1 MAISAPMS
9 ARLRASAPIII
20 NILVLLYGASFTLT
34 LTVFQSFATAG
45 LASVKEGWAAL
56 RRSGAQ
62 NPAAFQTIFGG
73 LYAGG
78 FAALTVLR
86 NEAAAAVAIGVDMGK
101 RVGGL
106 LDSSFLARDT
116 SGTGAAAEPEELAP
130 MGDSG
135 EDTPAALRRTKTTEA
150 APTDWRRRWAAA
162 VLLGV
167 SVSAFVLLALLYVRP
182 VRIASLCVLA
192 AQALV
197 NHAVPL
203 LGEGTSSRLGKAT
216 LARGALV
223 AAVAGVGIAV
233 QAALYLADANS
244 WTLPNGSAIPYPLR
258 LLLSAPLAVE
268 NALEEVRLACK
279 CDLGRLQG
287 LATEKLGVDAG
298 AYGFTSLQ

>member
-1 MAISAPMS
+1 MS

-45 LASVKEGWAAL
+45 LASVKDGVAAL

-106 LDSSFLARDT
+106 LDSSFLGRDT
-116 SGTGAAAEPEELAP
+116 TGSAAAEPEELAP

-203 LGEGTSSRLGKAT
+203 LGEGVSARLGKAT

>member
-9 ARLRASAPIII
+9 ARLRASAPILI

-45 LASVKEGWAAL
+45 LTSVKDGVAAL

-116 SGTGAAAEPEELAP
+116 TGAAAEPEELAP

>member
-1 MAISAPMS
+1 M
-9 ARLRASAPIII
+9 
-20 NILVLLYGASFTLT
+20 
-34 LTVFQSFATAG
+34 
-45 LASVKEGWAAL
+45 AAL

-150 APTDWRRRWAAA
+150 APTDWRRRWAVA
-162 VLLGV
+162 VLRGGT
-167 SVSAFVLLALLYVRP
+167 VSAFVLLALLYVRP

>member
-1 MAISAPMS
+1 
-9 ARLRASAPIII
+9 
-20 NILVLLYGASFTLT
+20 
-34 LTVFQSFATAG
+34 
-45 LASVKEGWAAL
+45 
-56 RRSGAQ
+56 
-62 NPAAFQTIFGG
+62 
-73 LYAGG
+73 
-78 FAALTVLR
+78 
-86 NEAAAAVAIGVDMGK
+86 
-101 RVGGL
+101 
-106 LDSSFLARDT
+106 
-116 SGTGAAAEPEELAP
+116 

>member
-9 ARLRASAPIII
+9 ARLRASAPILI

-45 LASVKEGWAAL
+45 LASVKEGIAAL

-106 LDSSFLARDT
+106 LDSSFLGRDT
-116 SGTGAAAEPEELAP
+116 SGAAAEPEELAP